1 MEGMPNHQADF
12 VLGFMSWLTYFTFN
26 EFSRSCENL
35 IFMDFFSLH
44 FLMLLQA
51 VSFSL
56 TLHEKDLSVARLFR
70 NFLCMSAGFH
80 FLFPLLFTL
89 ETQSHSFGLHYV
101 AQFCDSLL
109 KRETQ
114 KKQWSH

>member
-1 MEGMPNHQADF
+1 MAYG
-12 VLGFMSWLTYFTFN
+12 FTFN
-26 EFSRSCENL
+26 DFKRSCENL

-44 FLMLLQA
+44 FLMLLQV

-80 FLFPLLFTL
+80 FLFPLLFIVG
-89 ETQSHSFGLHYV
+89 TQRPSFGLDYV
-101 AQFCDSLL
+101 APVL
-109 KRETQ
+109 
-114 KKQWSH
+114 